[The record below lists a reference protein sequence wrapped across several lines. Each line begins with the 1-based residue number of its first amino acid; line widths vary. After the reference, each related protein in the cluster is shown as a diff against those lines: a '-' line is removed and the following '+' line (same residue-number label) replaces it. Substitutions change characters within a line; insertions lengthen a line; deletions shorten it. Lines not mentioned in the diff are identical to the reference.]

1 MIESKTSS
9 DWSIGRLV
17 KTAWYFAWGD
27 LKTRYRRS
35 SFGPLWL
42 VLSTAIGVTGLGYVW
57 ATLLNIQTDQ
67 FVPLLTIGLVIWQLV
82 SACISES
89 SDVFYKHA
97 KVIRNLKV
105 PLLLFP
111 LQLLFKHVLYF
122 GHNLIVVF
130 AVFLIFQLP
139 MNWAQLLA
147 IPGLLIVLANMLWV
161 ITFIGIIASRFRDVQ
176 SFIASVMPLL
186 FFLSPVLY
194 KPNNLGLKSQLL
206 WLNPL
211 TYLITLIRDPLQG
224 HVPAPFVYSV
234 SLAMLFIGTALT
246 WWLMKRKHG
255 RIAFWM

>member
-1 MIESKTSS
+1 MIKLKTKN
-9 DWSIGRLV
+9 DWSIGWLF

-27 LKTRYRRS
+27 LKSRYRRS

-42 VLSTAIGVTGLGYVW
+42 VLGTAIGVTGLGYVW
-57 ATLLNIQTDQ
+57 ATLLNMQTDQ
-67 FVPLLTIGLVIWQLV
+67 FVPLLTIGLVVWQLV

-111 LQLLFKHVLYF
+111 LQLLFKHLLYL

-130 AVFLIFQLP
+130 AVIIIFQIP
-139 MNWAQLLA
+139 FSWSQTLA

-161 ITFIGIIASRFRDVQ
+161 ITLIGIVASRYRDVQ
-176 SFIASVMPLL
+176 SFIASIMPLL

-194 KPNNLGLKSQLL
+194 KPSNLGLKSQLL

-224 HVPAPFVYSV
+224 QIPPLFVYLT
-234 SLAMLFIGTALT
+234 SLVMLLLGASFTY
-246 WWLMKRKHG
+246 WLMMKKRE

>member
-1 MIESKTSS
+1 MIESKASN

-17 KTAWYFAWGD
+17 KTSWYFAWGD

-42 VLSTAIGVTGLGYVW
+42 VLSTAIGVSGLGYVW
-57 ATLLNIQTDQ
+57 ATLLNMQTDQ
-67 FVPLLTIGLVIWQLV
+67 FVPLLTIGLVVWQLV

-105 PLLLFP
+105 PLLVFP

-130 AVFLIFQLP
+130 AVFLIFQQP
-139 MNWAQLLA
+139 MSWVQLLA
-147 IPGLLIVLANMLWV
+147 IPGFLIVLANMLWV

-176 SFIASVMPLL
+176 SFIASIMPLL

-224 HVPAPFVYSV
+224 YMPALFVYLV
-234 SLAMLFIGTALT
+234 SLAMLLLGATLT
-246 WWLMKRKHG
+246 WWLMMKKRG

>member
-1 MIESKTSS
+1 MIDFKTGNGWLTGGLIKTS
-9 DWSIGRLV
+9 WF
-17 KTAWYFAWGD
+17 FAWGD

-35 SFGPLWL
+35 TLGPLWL
-42 VLSTAIGVTGLGYVW
+42 VLSTSIGVTGLGYVW
-57 ATLLNIQTDQ
+57 ATLLNMQIEQ
-67 FVPLLTIGLVIWQLV
+67 FVPMLTVGLVVWQLV

-89 SDVFYKHA
+89 SDVFYKQA

-111 LQLLFKHVLYF
+111 LQLLMKHALYF

-139 MNWAQLLA
+139 VNWAQLMA

-161 ITFIGIIASRFRDVQ
+161 ITLIGIIASRFRDVQ

-224 HVPAPFVYSV
+224 HVPPLFVYLV
-234 SLAMLFIGTALT
+234 SLVLLFLGTTIT
-246 WWLMKRKHG
+246 WWLMMKKRG